1 MKNDNFRISNTTLE
15 KLPEVVG
22 EQLEKQKKE
31 GHGNQEV
38 KVIVGKR
45 ATAKT
50 KAPYAILFYKNL
62 LNYLL
67 NGRVSN
73 TDIKVILCILD
84 FVGKGNVVSLVHAE
98 IGGILG
104 MKRQQVSRSIK
115 NLTECDF
122 LLKSEKGSLFI
133 NPKLMVRENLHDI
146 KESFAYE
153 VAKKLTEEVGDV
165 MPY

>member
-1 MKNDNFRISNTTLE
+1 M
-15 KLPEVVG
+15 
-22 EQLEKQKKE
+22 
-31 GHGNQEV
+31 
-38 KVIVGKR
+38 
-45 ATAKT
+45 
-50 KAPYAILFYKNL
+50 FYKNL